1 MLFKFI
7 GQYTNGRSTIM
18 TCGTLFEGREPADVT
33 DPDGIRRLTN
43 HPEFE
48 WVTKTV
54 MPHALRGDE
63 PITIEWVESNL
74 EPTVSA
80 HEGDRSMFRLDRATE
95 QPKPRRGR
103 PKKEVSE

>member
-7 GQYTNGRSTIM
+7 GQYTNGRSTIT

-33 DPDGIRRLTN
+33 DPDGIRRLSN

-48 WVTKTV
+48 QVTEFV
-54 MPHALRGDE
+54 APEGVADE
-63 PITIEWVESNL
+63 
-74 EPTVSA
+74 
-80 HEGDRSMFRLDRATE
+80 E

-103 PKKEVSE
+103 PKKEV